1 MTGGR
6 PAPYTVQMN
15 SHKKTAG
22 WRRMIACVRVDTF
35 GIAVERMDNPLLQ
48 DRPVALLHGEA
59 LPLVTEAS
67 AEACLFGLKPG
78 MDWATASAA
87 CPGLARVVARP
98 GRYAEASGRLL
109 AALAEIGPELEAFAP
124 GEAFIDLTPCQAYYR
139 FEPERVGR
147 LIHDQVAAACGL
159 SAAVGISGDKTSAR
173 WAAGLAGPGVLEVIP
188 PDRAEARL
196 APLTLAE
203 LCGAGPGILE
213 FLANLGVHTCGD
225 MKKIPIALPAQRFGN
240 LGRRLWLM
248 AQGQDPSPVRPRGAE
263 AVHPGLGR
271 LLPPGCQEA
280 EALLAGYRQLAE
292 KLLLRLQRDG
302 EPAHDFRIRLRA
314 PEGWRQEGVRLPTPG
329 EASAL
334 HLACRRF
341 LRRHWFGEVVRQI
354 QIQPLPGA
362 AGPGQAD
369 FFLKGRLAP
378 QQRAAGRKIR
388 A

>member
-1 MTGGR
+1 
-6 PAPYTVQMN
+6 MN
-15 SHKKTAG
+15 SHKKTIG
-22 WRRMIACVRVDTF
+22 WRRMIAFVRLDSL
-35 GIAVERMDNPLLQ
+35 GIAVERLDNPLLQ
-48 DRPVALLHGEA
+48 GRPVALLHGEA
-59 LPLVTEAS
+59 LPLLVEAS
-67 AEACLFGLKPG
+67 AEALAFGLRPG
-78 MDWATASAA
+78 MDWTAASAA

-98 GRYAEASGRLL
+98 GRYAEMAGRQL

-124 GEAFIDLTPCQAYYR
+124 GEAFVDLTPCQAYYR
-139 FEPERVGR
+139 FEPDRIAR
-147 LIHDQVAAACGL
+147 LIHGQVMAACGL
-159 SAAVGISGDKTSAR
+159 SCAVGIGGDKTSAR
-173 WAAGLAGPGVLEVIP
+173 WAAGLAEPGGLEVIP

-213 FLANLGVHTCGD
+213 FLAGHGVHTCGD

-263 AVHPGLGR
+263 AGQPGLGR
-271 LLPPGCQEA
+271 VLPPGCGDA
-280 EALLAGYRQLAE
+280 EALQAAFRQLSE

-302 EPAHDFRIRLRA
+302 EPVRDFCISLRA
-314 PEGWRQEGVRLPTPG
+314 PEGWRQEGVRLAAPG
-329 EASAL
+329 DAGAL
-334 HLACRRF
+334 FQACRRF

-354 QIQPLPGA
+354 RIQPLAGS

-369 FFLKGRLAP
+369 FFHKGRAAA
-378 QQRAAGRKIR
+378 RADAVGRKIR